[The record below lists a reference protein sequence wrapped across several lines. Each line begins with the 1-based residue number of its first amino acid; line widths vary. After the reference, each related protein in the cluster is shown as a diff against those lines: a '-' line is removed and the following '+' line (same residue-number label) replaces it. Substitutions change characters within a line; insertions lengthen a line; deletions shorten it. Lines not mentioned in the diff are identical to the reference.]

1 VRATG
6 PAGTVLEAS
15 LDGPFWTSY
24 RVRFDEAG
32 PDGRLRASGLL
43 RYAQDVAWQHSEA
56 LGFDR
61 AWYADRGLA
70 WVVRAVDLSRLAPI
84 PMGAILTVSTTVLG
98 YRKVWARR
106 RADVRLA
113 DGAAAATVDTDWVLI
128 DGRGRL
134 TRLPSIFAEVF
145 PAPLAT
151 FDVGRVSLPA
161 TPPDAL
167 RSTFVVRPHE
177 IDPLG
182 HVNNSVYLDW
192 FDEAAAL
199 QPAVDQPSDGGPSGR
214 RYRVEYAASAESGDR
229 LESATWR
236 SGVGLAF
243 RLARP
248 MDGQELVRG
257 MVEP

>member
-1 VRATG
+1 MTTGG
-6 PAGTVLEAS
+6 PAGSTLEAS

-32 PDGRLRASGLL
+32 PDGWLRASGLL

-70 WVVRAVDLSRLAPI
+70 WVVRAVDLTRLATI
-84 PMGAILTVSTTVLG
+84 PMGAIVTTSTTVAG

-106 RADVRLA
+106 RADIRLP
-113 DGAAAATVDTDWVLI
+113 DDTTAATVDTDWVLI

-151 FDVGRVSLPA
+151 FDIGRVTLPA
-161 TPPDAL
+161 TPPEAL
-167 RSTFVVRPHE
+167 RSTLIVRPHE

-182 HVNNSVYLDW
+182 HVNNGVYLDW
-192 FDEAAAL
+192 LDEAAAL
-199 QPAVDQPSDGGPSGR
+199 LPPSGR
-214 RYRVEYAASAESGDR
+214 LSEGSPGAQRYRLEYAASAESGDR
-229 LESATWR
+229 LESAIWAAGG
-236 SGVGLAF
+236 GVAY
-243 RLARP
+243 RLTRAI
-248 MDGQELVRG
+248 DGQDLVRG
-257 MVEP
+257 MMEP